1 MNFEKLR
8 QEKGGKDDLLTG
20 EERFSLRRS
29 VAGILLAA
37 AAAVVLFLV
46 FSVFFRV
53 AVISGASMEPTL
65 LNRDLTVVQ
74 VFDYKPAQ
82 GDIVVIRTG
91 DGQDRAIVKRVIALG
106 GQSVDIDFV
115 TGGVYVDGHKLWEPY
130 LSEPTKLAYDVTFP
144 VTVPEGYVFIMGD
157 NRNHSVDSRS
167 SQTGMIP
174 VENIQGKVVWRLFP
188 LSRMGTVG

>member
-1 MNFEKLR
+1 MDFEELR

-29 VAGILLAA
+29 VVGILLAA
-37 AAAVVLFLV
+37 GAAAVLFLI
-46 FSVFFRV
+46 FSIFFRV

-65 LNRDLTVVQ
+65 RDRELTVVQ
-74 VFDYKPAQ
+74 VFDYQPVQ

-91 DGQDRAIVKRVIALG
+91 GQKDRALVKRIIALS

-130 LSEPTKLAYDVTFP
+130 LAEPTWLSYDVTFP
-144 VTVPEGYVFIMGD
+144 VTVPEGYAFVLGD

-174 VENIQGKVVWRLFP
+174 LESIQGKVVWRLFP

>member
-1 MNFEKLR
+1 MSKPQTSSFQSSTPPIQGMLYHWL
-8 QEKGGKDDLLTG
+8 QTLVPVCVVIVLCLTLVG
-20 EERFSLRRS
+20 R
-29 VAGILLAA
+29 VT
-37 AAAVVLFLV
+37 AVD
-46 FSVFFRV
+46 
-53 AVISGASMEPTL
+53 GDSMYPTL
-65 LNRDLTVVQ
+65 HHGDLMVVQ
-74 VFDYKPAQ
+74 SLGYTPQ
-82 GDIVVIRTG
+82 PGDVVIFAKPFRSFHG
-91 DGQDRAIVKRVIALG
+91 AIVKRVSAMG

-188 LSRMGTVG
+188 LSRMGAVG